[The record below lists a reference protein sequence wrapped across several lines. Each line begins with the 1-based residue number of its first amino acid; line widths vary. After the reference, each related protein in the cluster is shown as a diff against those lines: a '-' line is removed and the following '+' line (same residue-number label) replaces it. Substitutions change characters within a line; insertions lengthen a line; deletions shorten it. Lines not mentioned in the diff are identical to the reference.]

1 MFAFACCSRSK
12 KKELK
17 LKPPEYVEPRKSA
30 VELVKYEKVIG
41 EFSDTSCE
49 PVLSTTPT
57 PPPRDESKRISFL
70 VHDKEDNSKNSSE
83 EDSLFNISVNHS
95 ILSEKIGAS
104 SSFRSRNVQIL
115 SGNGN
120 EKVKQDEDDLSSRE
134 SEEIGD
140 KIEPLFTLNISVKNE
155 RNGVLIHRKIY
166 L

>member
-1 MFAFACCSRSK
+1 MFGCCMFK
-12 KKELK
+12 KKVLK
-17 LKPPEYVEPRKSA
+17 LEPPDYIEPRKSG
-30 VELVKYEKVIG
+30 VELVKYEQIVG
-41 EFSDTSCE
+41 DFSDTSCE
-49 PVLSTTPT
+49 QVNSPPT
-57 PPPRDESKRISFL
+57 PPPRDENKRISFL

-95 ILSEKIGAS
+95 ILSEKIGANG
-104 SSFRSRNVQIL
+104 SFRSRNVQIL

-140 KIEPLFTLNISVKNE
+140 KIEPLFTLNISIKNE

>member
-1 MFAFACCSRSK
+1 MFACCYRSK

-17 LKPPEYVEPRKSA
+17 PHEYVEPRKSV
-30 VELVKYEKVIG
+30 VELVKYEQIVG
-41 EFSDTSCE
+41 DFSDTSCE
-49 PVLSTTPT
+49 PVLSSTPTPT

-104 SSFRSRNVQIL
+104 SSFRSKNVQIL
-115 SGNGN
+115 SGNEN
-120 EKVKQDEDDLSSRE
+120 EDDLSSRE
-134 SEEIGD
+134 SEE